1 MRCPYCGSYDSYV
14 IDSRLSPDRKERRR
28 RRQCCTCE
36 KRFTTREWTEKGN
49 SNNEQGEVHTENN
62 QALRSSV

>member
-1 MRCPYCGSYDSYV
+1 MKCPYCGSYDSYV

-28 RRQCCTCE
+28 RRQCCICD
-36 KRFTTREWTEKGN
+36 KRFTTKEWTEKREF
-49 SNNEQGEVHTENN
+49 NNEQGKVHTEDN